1 MKHPLGSVVGLWLV
15 LTSAAVAAVNQT
27 GPAAA
32 SFTGKGPAGFKLEGK
47 SDQVIVKEEGARIAV
62 SVPLATL
69 DTGIDLRNRH
79 MREKYLETD
88 KYPNATLVVDRSSIK
103 LPAEGASTQGSGT
116 GQMTIHGKTKPVTFQ
131 YVIRREKGVYVAEG
145 KVPLNMKEFDIN
157 IPSYLGVTVK
167 PDIETAV
174 TFRFTE

>member
-1 MKHPLGSVVGLWLV
+1 MKHRLGSAVALV
-15 LTSAAVAAVNQT
+15 LALSSAAGAAVTQT

-47 SDQVIVKEEGARIAV
+47 SDQVLVKQDGTRVAV

-69 DTGIDLRNRH
+69 DTGIEVRNRH

-88 KYPNATLVVDRSSIK
+88 KYPNATLLVERSSIK
-103 LPAEGASTQGSGT
+103 LPAEGATVQGSGR
-116 GQMTIHGKTKPVTFQ
+116 GEMTLHGKTKPVTFQ
-131 YVIRREKGVYVAEG
+131 YVIRRENGVYVAEG
-145 KVPLNMKEFDIN
+145 RVPLNMKEFDIN

-167 PDIETAV
+167 PDVETAV

>member
-1 MKHPLGSVVGLWLV
+1 MKSRLASILAVSLALS
-15 LTSAAVAAVNQT
+15 SAAVAAVNQT

-47 SDQVIVKEEGARIAV
+47 SSRVIVKDEGSGVAV
-62 SVPLATL
+62 SVPLADL

-88 KYPNATLVVDRSSIK
+88 KYPNATLVVDRSSIQ
-103 LPAEGASTQGSGT
+103 LPAEGSTVQGQGK
-116 GQMTIHGKTKPVTFQ
+116 GKMTLHGKTKEVVFQ
-131 YVIRREKGVYVAEG
+131 YVIRREKGVYITEG
-145 KVPLNMKEFDIN
+145 KVPLNIKDFDIN

-167 PDIETAV
+167 PEIETAV
-174 TFRFTE
+174 SFRFTE